1 MTTQSPPASAMLGLV
16 GVAVA
21 VGALLP
27 VQAGLNAQL
36 RTGLGHPLMA
46 ALASFLVGTIG
57 LIGVAMLVGARLP
70 AMSGMAALPW
80 WYWLGGL
87 LGAAYITAAVV
98 LAPKL
103 GAATL
108 IAAIVAG
115 QMLASLLLDNQGWVG
130 FAQQPLDRDPGARG
144 TARGRG
150 CIART
155 AEMSRGS

>member
-1 MTTQSPPASAMLGLV
+1 MTTDSPPISGMLVLV
-16 GVAVA
+16 GVAVLA
-21 VGALLP
+21 GALLP

-57 LIGVAMLVGARLP
+57 LALLALVLGARFPTL
-70 AMSGMAALPW
+70 GTMAAFPW

-115 QMLASLLLDNQGWVG
+115 QMLTSLLLDSQGWVG
-130 FAQQPLDRDPGARG
+130 FTQQPLTLARIVG
-144 TARGRG
+144 GLLVVAGVLLVQRR
-150 CIART
+150 
-155 AEMSRGS
+155 

>member
-1 MTTQSPPASAMLGLV
+1 MTTESPPLSGMLLLV
-16 GVAVA
+16 GIAVVA
-21 VGALLP
+21 GALLP

-57 LIGVAMLVGARLP
+57 LALLALLVGARIP
-70 AMSGMAALPW
+70 AMASMLELPW
-80 WYWLGGL
+80 WYWIGGL

-115 QMLASLLLDNQGWVG
+115 QMLMSLLVDSRGWVG
-130 FAQQPLDRDPGARG
+130 FAQQPL
-144 TARGRG
+144 TATRVIGGLLVVAGVLLVQR
-150 CIART
+150 R
-155 AEMSRGS
+155 